1 MGSIPMSAPLV
12 AVSDEQSDLRAIV
25 ASDGKGQSDGALLA
39 GRVLGGSADEVKIV
53 AAVPPLPIVSPEAQL
68 PLDPEV
74 EARRAADLTAA
85 VEAQAQRVLGGRA
98 RWNIEVRAGEPA
110 RAIVEAAREAGAHL
124 VVTGLGRHG
133 LVDRVFGDE
142 TALRLIRLGSL
153 PVLAVPA
160 SFVHAPRHI
169 VVAMDFSQ
177 PSIRAAR
184 MAIDMAAES
193 ATVHLVHVA
202 PRDASSM
209 LWSGGDWLATYEAD
223 AHAELTRAAARL
235 NPPPGITV
243 ERTVLHG
250 DPATQLLA
258 YVAKVD
264 ADLIAAGSHGHGF
277 VARVLVGSVVTKVLR
292 GSACGVL
299 ITPSRA
305 ERPEKASVRR
315 GGAARVT
322 NVPQVEWVIRLNEF
336 TKRNIGRRSVLEI
349 DDPELGA
356 QAQEHDYPLLGA
368 TYDFHDGRVEL
379 MLGDLGSVERHLTR
393 SIGDVRTIDILTGA
407 DDRDIALRIAHG
419 AGQSLL
425 TFTR

>member
-1 MGSIPMSAPLV
+1 MGSMPVSAPV
-12 AVSDEQSDLRAIV
+12 AAPTDETSVTRAIV
-25 ASDGKGQSDGALLA
+25 ASDGKSQSDGALLA
-39 GRVLGGSADEVKIV
+39 ARALQASTDEVRIV

-68 PLDPEV
+68 PIDPEV
-74 EARRAADLTAA
+74 ESRRAADLGAA
-85 VEAQAQRVLGGRA
+85 VEAQAQRVLGA
-98 RWNIEVRAGEPA
+98 RSAWSVDVRAGEPA
-110 RAIVEAAREAGAHL
+110 STIVDAAREAGATL

-142 TALRLIRLGSL
+142 TALRLIRIGSI
-153 PVLAVPA
+153 PVLAVPT
-160 SFVHAPRHI
+160 SFVHAPRRI

-177 PSIRAAR
+177 PSMRAAR
-184 MAIDMAAES
+184 LAIDMAAES
-193 ATVHLVHVA
+193 ATIHLVHVA
-202 PRDASSM
+202 PRDASSV

-223 AHAELTRAAARL
+223 AQAELTRAAARL
-235 NPPPGITV
+235 NPPAGISV

-250 DPATQLLA
+250 DPAAQLLA
-258 YVAKVD
+258 YAAKID

-277 VARVLVGSVVTKVLR
+277 VARVLIGSVVTKVLR

-299 ITPSRA
+299 ITPSRVEKLEKPA
-305 ERPEKASVRR
+305 KERAS
-315 GGAARVT
+315 GARVVS
-322 NVPQVEWVIRLNEF
+322 VPQVEWVVRLNEF
-336 TKRNIGRRSVLEI
+336 TKRNIGRRGVLEI

-393 SIGDVRTIDILTGA
+393 SIGDVRAIDILTTA
-407 DDRDIALRIAHG
+407 DGRDIALRIAHG

-425 TFTR
+425 TFTK